1 MISGSV
7 SRREARTVPDE
18 LTFSQRAAV
27 EHSGGALLIAAAAG
41 SGKTRVLVE
50 RLMSRVTA
58 PDGPDIDDFLVITFT
73 RAAAAEL
80 RERISG
86 ELVRR
91 LADEPSSRRLRR
103 QLALVSRANIST
115 IDSFCSEIVRA
126 NAHLL
131 GIRPD
136 FRVCDE
142 SESSV
147 IHARVM
153 DSLLEKLYSSMT
165 PAFRALAETMNTG
178 KDDQKLETTIEAT
191 YGALQSHAY
200 PRRWIEEH
208 LGGCAG
214 AKDAGETPW
223 GRELIASAG
232 RRNAALLRRLS
243 DARTLVSCDDKAE
256 KAYGTQFDAAIEG
269 MESFGK
275 ALAEGWD
282 AAVSFGPVPFIG
294 LGKVINKSPEIEAAK
309 RAWDACKA
317 GQAKLAGIFTAPS
330 AVLLAEMEKT
340 NVVTDELLRCV
351 LDYGDALDEEKKRR
365 NVLEFGDILHLAV
378 RLLID
383 DGGAPTPRAL
393 DISEGFAEILVDEYQ
408 DVSGVQD
415 MIFKA
420 ISKDGK
426 NLVFV
431 GDVKQSIYR
440 FRLADPTIFLN
451 KYSAWKDDP
460 APGEPRRILL
470 SQNFRSRQG
479 VLDAVNDVFSRIM
492 STELGEMEYGEDE
505 ALRGSGAPDE
515 DPEKPFELLLLDT
528 ETKDEEDS
536 KREAEAAAVAA
547 RIRRLL
553 DSGMTV
559 DGRPIEPGDIAVLLR
574 FMKSP
579 RGEIFASALRR
590 EGIPVVL
597 QKDEAPDEPAV
608 AAVLSYLSV
617 IDNPRQDVE
626 LIAALRSPL
635 FGFISDELAAIRA
648 ADREGDFYSALSVRA
663 REDSKCAAFL
673 QKLLELREAAPE
685 LGLERLLRLIY
696 DESGI
701 LAASATGGL
710 YALLDAARAFEARG
724 GTGLY
729 GFVSELRD
737 MEEAGKPF
745 SLQTS
750 QRTSGGVTLCTMH
763 ASKGLE
769 WPVVVLAD
777 LQTEYKDRDGDKPL
791 LIHSDLGVGMDFVDL
806 ERRIKYPT
814 IARLAVKSRL
824 KNEALSEEMRL
835 LYVAMT
841 RAKKKLIIMTAPKT
855 GVKKWEKLTAE
866 ADGLDSALLED
877 RGNVTDWLLLVAAEL
892 AGRDPK
898 WVPEIVEPSGAG
910 GAAAGPEL
918 ERDDAISPH
927 IIAER
932 LDFTPPE
939 PEAWKIPSKLT
950 ATELKGGVLRSEAAE
965 GADTYVRREPA
976 NLRRP
981 VFETE
986 GGRLSPTE
994 RGTALHKAVQ
1004 FSDLALCVTAEGA
1017 RGELEKLRE
1026 RHMLTNA
1033 EADSVKPEA
1042 IAALVGSP
1050 LGKRMLAAKELRRE
1064 FKFSLLIPAEEL
1076 LEGAGEDEL
1085 LLQGVVD
1092 CLFDEGDGL
1101 VIVDFKSDNVT
1112 KMTQPAAARRYAP
1125 QLGAYA
1131 KAMERIFERPVAQK
1145 LLYFFRTGEAVE
1157 IK

>member
-7 SRREARTVPDE
+7 LRREARTVPDE

-103 QLALVSRANIST
+103 QLALVSRAHIST
-115 IDSFCSEIVRA
+115 IDAFCSEIVRA

-142 SESSV
+142 GETEV

-153 DSLLEKLYSSMT
+153 DRLLEERYSAMT

-178 KDDQKLETTIEAT
+178 KDDEKLETAIGST

-200 PRRWIEEH
+200 PRRWIEER
-208 LGGCAG
+208 LGGFPD
-214 AKDAGETPW
+214 AKDAGRTPW
-223 GRELIASAG
+223 GKELIASAK

-243 DARTLVSCDDKAE
+243 DARVLVSCDDKAE

-269 MESFGK
+269 MQAFQT
-275 ALAEGWD
+275 ALAGGWD
-282 AAVSFGPVPFIG
+282 AAVDLGPVPFIG
-294 LGKVINKSPEIEAAK
+294 LGTVRNKSPEIEAAK

-317 GQAKLAGIFTAPS
+317 GQAKLAAIFSAPS
-330 AVLLAEMEKT
+330 AVVLAEMERT
-340 NVVTDELLRCV
+340 SVVTDELLRCV

-383 DGGAPTPRAL
+383 DDGAPTPRAR
-393 DISEGFAEILVDEYQ
+393 DIAGGFAEILVDEYQ

-420 ISKDGK
+420 ISKDGR

-440 FRLADPTIFLN
+440 FRLADPTIFLA
-451 KYSAWKDDP
+451 KYNAWKDDP

-505 ALRGSGAPDE
+505 ALRGSGKPDE
-515 DPEKPFELLLLDT
+515 DPEAPFELLLLDT
-528 ETKDEEDS
+528 QAKDEDEDG
-536 KREAEAAAVAA
+536 REAEASAVAA

-553 DSGMTV
+553 DSGMKG
-559 DGRPIEPGDIAVLLR
+559 DGRPIEPGDIAVLMR
-574 FMKSP
+574 SMKSP
-579 RGEIFASALRR
+579 RGETYASALRR

-626 LIAALRSPL
+626 LIAVLRSPL
-635 FGFISDELAAIRA
+635 FGFTSDELAAIRA

-663 REDSKCAAFL
+663 REDAKCAAFMQRL
-673 QKLLELREAAPE
+673 SELREAAPE

-701 LAASATGGL
+701 LAASGTGGL

-724 GTGLY
+724 GAGLY

-745 SLQTS
+745 TMPTS

-777 LQTEYKDRDGDKPL
+777 LPKRYDDKDGRKPL
-791 LIHSDLGVGMDFVDL
+791 LIHSDLGVGIDYVDL

-814 IARLAVKSRL
+814 IARLAVKARL

-841 RAKKKLIIMTAPKT
+841 RAKKKLIIMTAPST
-855 GVKKWEKLTAE
+855 GVKKWEKLLSE
-866 ADGLDSALLED
+866 ADGFDPALLED
-877 RGNVTDWLLLVAAEL
+877 RGNVTEWLLLVAAEL
-892 AGRDPK
+892 AGSDPK
-898 WVPEIVEPSGAG
+898 WSPEIVAPAGIG
-910 GAAAGPEL
+910 GAVVPTEPETAETASAELIAG
-918 ERDDAISPH
+918 
-927 IIAER
+927 R
-932 LDFTPPE
+932 LDFVPPE
-939 PEAWKIPSKLT
+939 PNAWRIPSKLT
-950 ATELKGGVLRSEAAE
+950 ATELKGSVLESEAAE
-965 GADTYVRREPA
+965 GADAYVRREPA
-976 NLRRP
+976 DLRRP
-981 VFETE
+981 VFESE

-1004 FSDLALCVTAEGA
+1004 FSDLALCVTADGA
-1017 RGELEKLRE
+1017 RSEIERLRE

-1033 EADSVKPEA
+1033 EADCVDPKTIS
-1042 IAALVGSP
+1042 ALVCSP

-1064 FKFSLLIPAEEL
+1064 FKFSLLIPAGEL

-1092 CLFDEGDGL
+1092 CLFDEGEGF
-1101 VIVDFKSDNVT
+1101 VIVDFKSDRVT
-1112 KMTQPAAARRYAP
+1112 RMTQPAAARRYAP

-1131 KAMERIFERPVAQK
+1131 KAMERIFQRPVVQK
-1145 LLYFFRTGEAVE
+1145 LLYFFRTGETVE
-1157 IK
+1157 IS